1 MCILIIICILFIF
14 YYLLLIYN
22 KFTNKFIFLSSQK
35 KMELDSDKETNFLL
49 NKLKLSLNKSNN
61 ILHKKSLI
69 LVERINNLTQNKEEL
84 KGLSGL
90 IKYTKIIMSLIEKE
104 NFTDDNFDTLI
115 FTLTVC
121 VKNLPNKII
130 TNEDFIKKI
139 INIIKISLNKD
150 DNENIYKYILKLN
163 EALLLS
169 QNKEILSNENNELIV
184 LSNNIYKGFLNMLS
198 QKNNINIK
206 DFLKSICK
214 IINNKGNEIK
224 FSITKNIIYY
234 IKNKINSMYFNND
247 DENNNNLNNNLYSK
261 ISINEGENILKFL
274 SGIIQFLSFDFIK
287 DLLFELKKLIK
298 FSENLIFLTNSFNC
312 FEICLSIFNLDYDF
326 LIELFND
333 LSNKNIY
340 LISNNNNNINVDY
353 KNLLIISY
361 VKLLAEILKSL
372 NKINK
377 QKEALKK
384 FIYFFSVS
392 IELINENDEFVKNSV
407 YNVFQ
412 VLIENFFNK
421 NNLNLLFK
429 ENKNNDDLL
438 DIDLNKLNIN
448 MDNLNN
454 NNNNNNNENTDSI
467 LFKISKIFIYLLNSK
482 LVDKKFEFNILLQF
496 LEKINLNTDLK
507 YKESIQSI
515 NDYVLLSISDNN
527 NNNNNENNSNEN
539 EYKKIFIGKCFNFIP
554 AELIIQYFPLDLL
567 NYEIEKNDYTE
578 NSNVWIISY
587 MSKFLKENVQNLN
600 SFFMCFSQVIFDL
613 EYIIKKLNM
622 SINKKNDEKMEIEN
636 IEDEK
641 YEIKENES
649 NYIKE
654 LRINR
659 YKLILTQIYLNL
671 YKFGNYFISN
681 NNINY
686 CQYVN
691 QLLSNF
697 KNLLNNNNL
706 NLFTSENKKNEIIFK
721 FIYKVINESLNKK
734 DSNTIMILTNE
745 NNLFF
750 FQKNL
755 NLLLNNNNQL
765 QKSTIQILFNVI
777 SLYIKIIP
785 LEKISKTISVLLKK
799 FSELLNKD
807 YNFKNMKENNK
818 FLMRIEILNYIILN
832 LNFSINFSLTEKN
845 YNLLLN
851 NNNKSVNE
859 KLIEILLEFFNTFFF
874 NNEIK
879 NKFEKFS
886 YKIFNLFLILLN
898 KITDDIYF
906 NETYNEI
913 YNNQNIINFIS
924 PKQKIK
930 FFSLFFKKIKN
941 FEITSKIIINIAS
954 LTKDSN
960 IKVRNN
966 SYELIANLTEN
977 CIKNKNLFDN
987 FFKIMNSLLI
997 SENSFIISSGIN
1009 CLAKIFWELKDN
1021 NNNNKID
1028 FNFLYN
1034 NFTIVLSLLKNNNK
1048 EITKSI
1054 FLYIR
1059 VILYLIKNEK
1069 MENKNI
1075 IINSI
1080 ITSTLNENAEEY
1092 LKEFKVKLRNLYK
1105 NLIINYGYENIKK
1118 LIPEKYVNFIVYIN
1132 KNLVKKNYNDFNL
1145 NDDNNNYNNENNNDL
1160 FIDNDNLVDEE
1171 EEYINNQFKKN
1182 KKQNN
1187 KNKEEK
1193 LIDKI
1198 ESLNIYDDDINEIQ
1212 KIEKENYKNSNN
1224 KNKQKETLDKIEELF
1239 KNDNVKLN
1247 NFFYVNPFVNNNN
1260 NNKNKIKE
1268 NKNKIKDVTY
1278 DINKGKLI
1286 IKDIEKEI
1294 ELKKLNKKK
1303 KINNFENNLVEGNL
1317 LGKKIK
1323 NIHKDNLNLLN
1334 KNINDDEDEEEISN
1348 KKTKKR
1354 KINNKDNKIIYN
1366 NDNNKKI
1373 STHYVKYSGNE
1384 YKNKKGK
1391 GDKIIKGEFE
1401 PFAYIQLNP
1410 KSLNNKGEK
1419 GNIKIFE
1426 NLMKNNNK

>member
-1 MCILIIICILFIF
+1 
-14 YYLLLIYN
+14 
-22 KFTNKFIFLSSQK
+22 
-35 KMELDSDKETNFLL
+35 MELDSEKEINFLL
-49 NKLKLSLNKSNN
+49 NKLTSNLNKSNN

-69 LVERINNLTQNKEEL
+69 LVERINNLTSNKEEL

-90 IKYTKIIMSLIEKE
+90 IKYTKIIMKLIEKE

-139 INIIKISLNKD
+139 INIIKISLNKEE
-150 DNENIYKYILKLN
+150 NENIFKYILKLN
-163 EALLLS
+163 EILLLS
-169 QNKEILSNENNELIV
+169 QNKEILSNENNELII

-247 DENNNNLNNNLYSK
+247 DDNNNNLNNNLYSK

-482 LVDKKFEFNILLQF
+482 LVDKKFEYNILLQF

-527 NNNNNENNSNEN
+527 NNNENNSNEN

-554 AELIIQYFPLDLL
+554 AEIIIQYFPLELL
-567 NYEIEKNDYTE
+567 NYEIESNDYTE

-600 SFFMCFSQVIFDL
+600 SFFLCFSQVIFDL
-613 EYIIKKLNM
+613 DYIIKKLNC
-622 SINKKNDEKMEIEN
+622 SINNNNNNMEIEN

-649 NYIKE
+649 KYLKEIK
-654 LRINR
+654 INR

-671 YKFGNYFISN
+671 YKFGNYFN
-681 NNINY
+681 NNNNNNNY
-686 CQYVN
+686 SQIVN
-691 QLLSNF
+691 QLLTNF
-697 KNLLNNNNL
+697 KSFYNNNN
-706 NLFTSENKKNEIIFK
+706 NNNNNNFFTNENKKNEIIYK
-721 FIYKVINESLNKK
+721 FIYKVINESLNKN
-734 DSNTIMILTNE
+734 DQNTILILTNE
-745 NNLFF
+745 ENLFF
-750 FQKNL
+750 FQKDL
-755 NLLLNNNNQL
+755 NLLLNYNNQL

-785 LEKISKTISVLLKK
+785 LEKISKTITVLLKK
-799 FSELLNKD
+799 FSEILNKN

-832 LNFSINFSLTEKN
+832 MNFSINFSLTEKN
-845 YNLLLN
+845 YNLLIK
-851 NNNKSVNE
+851 NNNKSTNE

-898 KITDDIYF
+898 KITNENFF

-913 YNNQNIINFIS
+913 NNNQNIINFIS
-924 PKQKIK
+924 SKQKIK
-930 FFSLFFKKIKN
+930 LFSLFFKKIKN
-941 FEITSKIIINIAS
+941 FEISSKILINIAT
-954 LTKDSN
+954 LTKDNN

-966 SYELIANLTEN
+966 SYELISFLTN
-977 CIKNKNLFDN
+977 FYIKNNFDN

-1009 CLAKIFWELKDN
+1009 CLAKIFWELK
-1021 NNNNKID
+1021 KVD

-1054 FLYIR
+1054 FLFIR
-1059 VILYLIKNEK
+1059 VILYLIKNETN
-1069 MENKNI
+1069 ENKNV

-1080 ITSTLNENAEEY
+1080 VFHTLNENADEY
-1092 LKEFKVKLRNLYK
+1092 LKDFKVKLRNLYK
-1105 NLIINYGYENIKK
+1105 NLILNYGFENIKK
-1118 LIPEKYVNFIVYIN
+1118 MVNEKYFNFIVYVN
-1132 KNLVKKNYNDFNL
+1132 KNLVKKCDFNV
-1145 NDDNNNYNNENNNDL
+1145 DDNNNNNNNNDL
-1160 FIDNDNLVDEE
+1160 FIDNDNLIDEE
-1171 EEYINNQFKKN
+1171 EEFINNQFKKN

-1193 LIDKI
+1193 IIEKI

-1212 KIEKENYKNSNN
+1212 KIEKENYKNNN
-1224 KNKQKETLDKIEELF
+1224 ENNKQKKTLDKIEELF

-1260 NNKNKIKE
+1260 NNKNKENKNKE
-1268 NKNKIKDVTY
+1268 NKNKIKDVSY

-1303 KINNFENNLVEGNL
+1303 LNNENNLVEGNL

-1334 KNINDDEDEEEISN
+1334 KNINDEDDETEEIN
-1348 KKTKKR
+1348 KKSKKR

-1366 NDNNKKI
+1366 NNNNKKI

>member
-1 MCILIIICILFIF
+1 
-14 YYLLLIYN
+14 
-22 KFTNKFIFLSSQK
+22 
-35 KMELDSDKETNFLL
+35 MELDSDKEINFLL
-49 NKLKLSLNKSNN
+49 NKLTSNLNKSNN

-69 LVERINNLTQNKEEL
+69 LVERINNLTSNKEEL

-90 IKYTKIIMSLIEKE
+90 IKYTKIIMKLIEKE

-139 INIIKISLNKD
+139 INIIKISLNKEE
-150 DNENIYKYILKLN
+150 NENIFKYILKLN
-163 EALLLS
+163 EILLLS
-169 QNKEILSNENNELIV
+169 QNKEILSNENNELII

-527 NNNNNENNSNEN
+527 NNNENNSNEN

-554 AELIIQYFPLDLL
+554 AEIIIQYFPLELL

-600 SFFMCFSQVIFDL
+600 SFFLCFSQVIFDL
-613 EYIIKKLNM
+613 DYIIKKLNC
-622 SINKKNDEKMEIEN
+622 SINNNNNNMEIEN

-649 NYIKE
+649 KYLKEIK
-654 LRINR
+654 INR

-671 YKFGNYFISN
+671 YKFGNYFNLN
-681 NNINY
+681 NNNNNY
-686 CQYVN
+686 SQIVN
-691 QLLSNF
+691 QLLTNF
-697 KNLLNNNNL
+697 KSFYNNNN
-706 NLFTSENKKNEIIFK
+706 NNNFFTNENKKNEIIYK
-721 FIYKVINESLNKK
+721 FIYKVINESLNKN
-734 DSNTIMILTNE
+734 DQNTILILTNE
-745 NNLFF
+745 ENLFF
-750 FQKNL
+750 FQKDL
-755 NLLLNNNNQL
+755 NLLLNYNNQL

-785 LEKISKTISVLLKK
+785 LEKISKTITVLLKK
-799 FSELLNKD
+799 FSEILNKN

-832 LNFSINFSLTEKN
+832 MNFSINFSLTEKN
-845 YNLLLN
+845 YNLLIK
-851 NNNKSVNE
+851 NNNKSTNE

-898 KITDDIYF
+898 KITNENFF

-913 YNNQNIINFIS
+913 NNNQNIINFIS
-924 PKQKIK
+924 SKQKIK
-930 FFSLFFKKIKN
+930 LFSLFFKKIKN
-941 FEITSKIIINIAS
+941 FEISSKILINIAT
-954 LTKDSN
+954 LTKDNN

-966 SYELIANLTEN
+966 SYELISFLTN
-977 CIKNKNLFDN
+977 FYIKNNFDN

-1009 CLAKIFWELKDN
+1009 CLAKIFWELK
-1021 NNNNKID
+1021 KVD

-1054 FLYIR
+1054 FLFIR
-1059 VILYLIKNEK
+1059 VILYLIKNETN
-1069 MENKNI
+1069 ENKNV

-1080 ITSTLNENAEEY
+1080 VFHTLNENADEY
-1092 LKEFKVKLRNLYK
+1092 LKDFKVKLRNLYK
-1105 NLIINYGYENIKK
+1105 NLILNYGFENIKK
-1118 LIPEKYVNFIVYIN
+1118 MVNEKYFNFIVYVN
-1132 KNLVKKNYNDFNL
+1132 KNLVKKCDFNV
-1145 NDDNNNYNNENNNDL
+1145 DDNNNNNNNDL
-1160 FIDNDNLVDEE
+1160 FIDNDNLIDEE
-1171 EEYINNQFKKN
+1171 EEFINNQFKKN

-1193 LIDKI
+1193 IIEKI

-1212 KIEKENYKNSNN
+1212 KIEKENYKNNN
-1224 KNKQKETLDKIEELF
+1224 ENNKQKKTLDKIEELF

-1260 NNKNKIKE
+1260 NNKNKENKNKE
-1268 NKNKIKDVTY
+1268 NKNKIKDVSY

-1303 KINNFENNLVEGNL
+1303 LNNENNLVEGNL

-1334 KNINDDEDEEEISN
+1334 KNINDEDDETEEIN
-1348 KKTKKR
+1348 KKSKKR

-1366 NDNNKKI
+1366 NNNNKKI

>member
-1 MCILIIICILFIF
+1 
-14 YYLLLIYN
+14 
-22 KFTNKFIFLSSQK
+22 
-35 KMELDSDKETNFLL
+35 MELDSEKEINFLL
-49 NKLKLSLNKSNN
+49 NKLTSNLNKSNN

-69 LVERINNLTQNKEEL
+69 LVERINNLTSNKEEL

-90 IKYTKIIMSLIEKE
+90 IKYTKIIMKLIEKE

-139 INIIKISLNKD
+139 INIIKISLNKEE
-150 DNENIYKYILKLN
+150 NENIFKYILKLN
-163 EALLLS
+163 EILLLS
-169 QNKEILSNENNELIV
+169 QNKEILSNENNELII

-247 DENNNNLNNNLYSK
+247 DDNNNNLNNNLYSK

-482 LVDKKFEFNILLQF
+482 LVDKKFEYNILLQF

-527 NNNNNENNSNEN
+527 NNNENNSNEN

-554 AELIIQYFPLDLL
+554 AEIIIQYFPLELL
-567 NYEIEKNDYTE
+567 NYEIESNDYTE

-600 SFFMCFSQVIFDL
+600 SFFLCFSQVIFDL
-613 EYIIKKLNM
+613 DYIIKKLNC
-622 SINKKNDEKMEIEN
+622 SINNNNNNMEIEN

-649 NYIKE
+649 KYLKEIK
-654 LRINR
+654 INR

-671 YKFGNYFISN
+671 YKFGNYFN
-681 NNINY
+681 NNNNNNNY
-686 CQYVN
+686 SQIVN
-691 QLLSNF
+691 QLLTNF
-697 KNLLNNNNL
+697 KSFYNNNN
-706 NLFTSENKKNEIIFK
+706 NNNFFTNENKKNEIIYK
-721 FIYKVINESLNKK
+721 FIYKVINESLNKN
-734 DSNTIMILTNE
+734 DQNTILILTNE
-745 NNLFF
+745 ENLFF
-750 FQKNL
+750 FQKDL
-755 NLLLNNNNQL
+755 NLLLNYNNQL

-785 LEKISKTISVLLKK
+785 LEKISKTITVLLKK
-799 FSELLNKD
+799 FSEILNKN

-832 LNFSINFSLTEKN
+832 MNFSINFSLTEKN
-845 YNLLLN
+845 YNLLIK
-851 NNNKSVNE
+851 NNNKSTNE

-898 KITDDIYF
+898 KITNENFF

-913 YNNQNIINFIS
+913 NNNQNIINFIS
-924 PKQKIK
+924 SKQKIK
-930 FFSLFFKKIKN
+930 LFSLFFKKIKN
-941 FEITSKIIINIAS
+941 FEISSKILINIAT
-954 LTKDSN
+954 LTKDNN

-966 SYELIANLTEN
+966 SYELISFLTN
-977 CIKNKNLFDN
+977 FYIKNNFDN

-1009 CLAKIFWELKDN
+1009 CLAKIFWELK
-1021 NNNNKID
+1021 KVD

-1054 FLYIR
+1054 FLFIR
-1059 VILYLIKNEK
+1059 VILYLIKNETN
-1069 MENKNI
+1069 ENKNV

-1080 ITSTLNENAEEY
+1080 VFHTLNENADEY
-1092 LKEFKVKLRNLYK
+1092 LKDFKVKLRNLYK
-1105 NLIINYGYENIKK
+1105 NLILNYGFENIKK
-1118 LIPEKYVNFIVYIN
+1118 MVNEKYFNFIVYVN
-1132 KNLVKKNYNDFNL
+1132 KNLVKKCDFNV
-1145 NDDNNNYNNENNNDL
+1145 DDNNNNNNNNDL
-1160 FIDNDNLVDEE
+1160 FIDNDNLIDEE
-1171 EEYINNQFKKN
+1171 EEFINNQFKKN

-1193 LIDKI
+1193 IIEKI

-1212 KIEKENYKNSNN
+1212 KIEKENYKNNN
-1224 KNKQKETLDKIEELF
+1224 ENNKQKKTLDKIEELF

-1260 NNKNKIKE
+1260 NNKNKENKNKE
-1268 NKNKIKDVTY
+1268 NKNKIKDVSY

-1303 KINNFENNLVEGNL
+1303 LNNENNLVEGNL

-1334 KNINDDEDEEEISN
+1334 KNINDEDDETEEIN
-1348 KKTKKR
+1348 KKSKKR

-1366 NDNNKKI
+1366 NNNNKKI

>member
-1 MCILIIICILFIF
+1 
-14 YYLLLIYN
+14 
-22 KFTNKFIFLSSQK
+22 
-35 KMELDSDKETNFLL
+35 MELDSDKEINFLL
-49 NKLKLSLNKSNN
+49 NKLTSNLNKSNN

-69 LVERINNLTQNKEEL
+69 LVERINNLTSNKEEL

-90 IKYTKIIMSLIEKE
+90 IKYTKILMSLIEKSS
-104 NFTDDNFDTLI
+104 FTDDNFDTLI

-130 TNEDFIKKI
+130 TNEEFIKKI
-139 INIIKISLNKD
+139 IKIIKISLNKEE
-150 DNENIYKYILKLN
+150 NENIFKYILKLN
-163 EALLLS
+163 EILLLS
-169 QNKEILSNENNELIV
+169 QNKEILSNENNELII

-214 IINNKGNEIK
+214 IINNKKNEIK

-234 IKNKINSMYFNND
+234 IKDKINSMYFNNND
-247 DENNNNLNNNLYSK
+247 DNNNNNLNNNNLYTK

-377 QKEALKK
+377 QKEAIKK

-421 NNLNLLFK
+421 NNLNLLFN

-448 MDNLNN
+448 MNNLNN
-454 NNNNNNNENTDSI
+454 NNNNNEKTDSI
-467 LFKISKIFIYLLNSK
+467 LLKISKIFIYLLNSK
-482 LVDKKFEFNILLQF
+482 LNDKKYEFNILLQF

-507 YKESIQSI
+507 YKENIQSI

-527 NNNNNENNSNEN
+527 NSNENNINSNEN

-554 AELIIQYFPLDLL
+554 AENIIQYFPLDLL

-600 SFFMCFSQVIFDL
+600 SFFICFSQVIFDL
-613 EYIIKKLNM
+613 DYMIKKLNL
-622 SINKKNDEKMEIEN
+622 SINNNNNNEKMEIEN

-649 NYIKE
+649 KYLKEIK
-654 LRINR
+654 INR

-671 YKFGNYFISN
+671 FKFGNYF
-681 NNINY
+681 
-686 CQYVN
+686 
-691 QLLSNF
+691 
-697 KNLLNNNNL
+697 NNNNNNNYSQIVNQIL
-706 NLFTSENKKNEIIFK
+706 TNFKSFYNNNNNNFTNENKKNEIIYK
-721 FIYKVINESLNKK
+721 FIYKVINESIKNDK
-734 DSNTIMILTNE
+734 NTILILTNE
-745 NNLFF
+745 ENLFF
-750 FQKNL
+750 FQKDL
-755 NLLLNNNNQL
+755 NLLLNNNKL

-785 LEKISKTISVLLKK
+785 LEKISKTISILLKK
-799 FSELLNKD
+799 FSEILNKN

-832 LNFSINFSLTEKN
+832 MNFSINFSLTEKN
-845 YNLLLN
+845 YNLLIK
-851 NNNKSVNE
+851 NNNKSTNE

-898 KITDDIYF
+898 KITNENFF

-913 YNNQNIINFIS
+913 YNNKNIINSIS
-924 PKQKIK
+924 SKQKIK
-930 FFSLFFKKIKN
+930 LFSLLFKKNKN
-941 FEITSKIIINIAS
+941 FEISSKILINIAT
-954 LTKDSN
+954 LTKENN
-960 IKVRNN
+960 IKIRNK
-966 SYELIANLTEN
+966 SYELISFLTN
-977 CIKNKNLFDN
+977 FYIKNNFDY

-1009 CLAKIFWELKDN
+1009 VLAKIFWELK
-1021 NNNNKID
+1021 KID

-1034 NFTIVLSLLKNNNK
+1034 NFTIVISLLKNNNK

-1054 FLYIR
+1054 FLYVR
-1059 VILYLIKNEK
+1059 VILYLIKNETN
-1069 MENKNI
+1069 ENKKMI
-1075 IINSI
+1075 VNSI
-1080 ITSTLNENAEEY
+1080 VFNTLNENSDEY
-1092 LKEFKVKLRNLYK
+1092 LKDFKVKIRNLYK
-1105 NLIINYGYENIKK
+1105 NLILNYGFENIKK
-1118 LIPEKYVNFIVYIN
+1118 MVNEKYFNFIVYVN
-1132 KNLVKKNYNDFNL
+1132 KNLVKKSDFNVDD
-1145 NDDNNNYNNENNNDL
+1145 DDNNNNNENL
-1160 FIDNDNLVDEE
+1160 FVDNENLIDEE
-1171 EEYINNQFKKN
+1171 EEFINNQFKKN

-1193 LIDKI
+1193 IIEKI

-1212 KIEKENYKNSNN
+1212 KIEKENYKNNN
-1224 KNKQKETLDKIEELF
+1224 ENNKQKKTLDKIEELF

-1260 NNKNKIKE
+1260 NNNKNKE
-1268 NKNKIKDVTY
+1268 NKNKENKIKDVSY

-1303 KINNFENNLVEGNL
+1303 LNNNLFEGNL

-1334 KNINDDEDEEEISN
+1334 KNINDDEDDEIDEMN

-1366 NDNNKKI
+1366 NNNNKKI

>member
-1 MCILIIICILFIF
+1 
-14 YYLLLIYN
+14 
-22 KFTNKFIFLSSQK
+22 
-35 KMELDSDKETNFLL
+35 MELDSEKEINFLL
-49 NKLKLSLNKSNN
+49 NKLTSNLNKSNN

-69 LVERINNLTQNKEEL
+69 LVERINNLTSNKEEL

-90 IKYTKIIMSLIEKE
+90 IKYTKIIMKLIEKE

-139 INIIKISLNKD
+139 INIIKISLNKEE
-150 DNENIYKYILKLN
+150 NENIFKYILKLN
-163 EALLLS
+163 EILLLS
-169 QNKEILSNENNELIV
+169 QNKEILSNENNELII

-247 DENNNNLNNNLYSK
+247 DDNNNNLNNNLYSK

-454 NNNNNNNENTDSI
+454 NNNNNNENTDSI

-527 NNNNNENNSNEN
+527 NNNENNSNEN

-554 AELIIQYFPLDLL
+554 AEIIIQYFPLELL

-600 SFFMCFSQVIFDL
+600 SFFLCFSQVIFDL
-613 EYIIKKLNM
+613 DYIIKKLNC
-622 SINKKNDEKMEIEN
+622 SINNNNNNMEIEN

-649 NYIKE
+649 KYLKEIK
-654 LRINR
+654 INR

-671 YKFGNYFISN
+671 YKFGNYFNLN
-681 NNINY
+681 NNNNNY
-686 CQYVN
+686 SQIVN
-691 QLLSNF
+691 QLLTNF
-697 KNLLNNNNL
+697 KSFYNNNN
-706 NLFTSENKKNEIIFK
+706 NNNFFTNENKKNEIIYK
-721 FIYKVINESLNKK
+721 FIYKVINESLNKN
-734 DSNTIMILTNE
+734 DQNTILILTNE
-745 NNLFF
+745 ENLFF
-750 FQKNL
+750 FQKDL
-755 NLLLNNNNQL
+755 NLLLNYNNQL

-785 LEKISKTISVLLKK
+785 LEKISKTITVLLKK
-799 FSELLNKD
+799 FSEILNKN

-832 LNFSINFSLTEKN
+832 MNFSINFSLTEKN
-845 YNLLLN
+845 YNLLIK
-851 NNNKSVNE
+851 NNNKSTNE

-898 KITDDIYF
+898 KITNENFF

-913 YNNQNIINFIS
+913 NNNQNIINFIS
-924 PKQKIK
+924 SKQKIK
-930 FFSLFFKKIKN
+930 LFSLFFKKIKN
-941 FEITSKIIINIAS
+941 FEISSKILINIAT
-954 LTKDSN
+954 LTKDNN

-966 SYELIANLTEN
+966 SYELISFLTN
-977 CIKNKNLFDN
+977 FYIKNNFDN

-1009 CLAKIFWELKDN
+1009 CLAKIFWELK
-1021 NNNNKID
+1021 KVD

-1054 FLYIR
+1054 FLFIR
-1059 VILYLIKNEK
+1059 VILYLIKNETN
-1069 MENKNI
+1069 ENKNV

-1080 ITSTLNENAEEY
+1080 VFHTLNENADEY
-1092 LKEFKVKLRNLYK
+1092 LKDFKVKLRNLYK
-1105 NLIINYGYENIKK
+1105 NLILNYGFENIKK
-1118 LIPEKYVNFIVYIN
+1118 MVNEKYFNFIVYVN
-1132 KNLVKKNYNDFNL
+1132 KNLVKKCDFNV
-1145 NDDNNNYNNENNNDL
+1145 DDNNNNNNNNDL
-1160 FIDNDNLVDEE
+1160 FIDNDNLIDEE
-1171 EEYINNQFKKN
+1171 EEFINNQFKKN

-1193 LIDKI
+1193 IIEKI

-1212 KIEKENYKNSNN
+1212 KIEKENYKNNN
-1224 KNKQKETLDKIEELF
+1224 ENNKQKKTLDKIEELF

-1260 NNKNKIKE
+1260 NNKNKENKNKE
-1268 NKNKIKDVTY
+1268 NKNKIKDVSY

-1303 KINNFENNLVEGNL
+1303 LNNENNLVEGNL

-1334 KNINDDEDEEEISN
+1334 KNINDEDDETKEMN
-1348 KKTKKR
+1348 KKSKKR

-1366 NDNNKKI
+1366 NNNNKKI

>member
-1 MCILIIICILFIF
+1 
-14 YYLLLIYN
+14 
-22 KFTNKFIFLSSQK
+22 
-35 KMELDSDKETNFLL
+35 
-49 NKLKLSLNKSNN
+49 
-61 ILHKKSLI
+61 
-69 LVERINNLTQNKEEL
+69 
-84 KGLSGL
+84 
-90 IKYTKIIMSLIEKE
+90 MSLIEKSS
-104 NFTDDNFDTLI
+104 FTDDNFDTLI

-130 TNEDFIKKI
+130 TNEEFIKKI
-139 INIIKISLNKD
+139 IKIIKISLNKEE
-150 DNENIYKYILKLN
+150 NENIYKYILKLN
-163 EALLLS
+163 EILLLS
-169 QNKEILSNENNELIV
+169 QNKEILSNENNELII

-214 IINNKGNEIK
+214 IINNKKNEIK

-234 IKNKINSMYFNND
+234 IKDKINSMYFNNND
-247 DENNNNLNNNLYSK
+247 DNNNNNLNNNNLYTK

-340 LISNNNNNINVDY
+340 LISNNNNNINLDY

-377 QKEALKK
+377 QKEAIKK

-421 NNLNLLFK
+421 NNLNLLFN

-448 MDNLNN
+448 MNNLNN
-454 NNNNNNNENTDSI
+454 NNNNNEKTDSI

-482 LVDKKFEFNILLQF
+482 LNDKKYEFNILLQF

-507 YKESIQSI
+507 YKENIQSI

-527 NNNNNENNSNEN
+527 NSNENNINSNEN

-554 AELIIQYFPLDLL
+554 AENIIQYFPLDLL

-600 SFFMCFSQVIFDL
+600 SFFICFSQVIFDL
-613 EYIIKKLNM
+613 DYMIKKLNL
-622 SINKKNDEKMEIEN
+622 SINNNNNNEKMEIEN

-649 NYIKE
+649 KYLKEIK
-654 LRINR
+654 INR

-671 YKFGNYFISN
+671 FKFGNYFN
-681 NNINY
+681 NNNNNNY
-686 CQYVN
+686 SQIVN
-691 QLLSNF
+691 QILTNF
-697 KNLLNNNNL
+697 KSFYNNNNNL
-706 NLFTSENKKNEIIFK
+706 FTNENKKNEIIYK
-721 FIYKVINESLNKK
+721 FIYKVINESIKNDK
-734 DSNTIMILTNE
+734 NTILILTNE
-745 NNLFF
+745 ENLFF
-750 FQKNL
+750 FQKDL
-755 NLLLNNNNQL
+755 NLLLNNNKL

-785 LEKISKTISVLLKK
+785 LEKISKTISILLKK
-799 FSELLNKD
+799 FSEILNKN

-832 LNFSINFSLTEKN
+832 MNFSINFSLTEKN
-845 YNLLLN
+845 YNLLIK
-851 NNNKSVNE
+851 NNNKSTNE

-898 KITDDIYF
+898 KITNENFF

-913 YNNQNIINFIS
+913 YNNKNIINSIS
-924 PKQKIK
+924 SKQKIK
-930 FFSLFFKKIKN
+930 LFSLLFKKNKN
-941 FEITSKIIINIAS
+941 FEISSKILINIAT
-954 LTKDSN
+954 LTKENN
-960 IKVRNN
+960 IKIRNK
-966 SYELIANLTEN
+966 SYELISFLTN
-977 CIKNKNLFDN
+977 FYIKNNFDY

-1009 CLAKIFWELKDN
+1009 VLAKIFWELK
-1021 NNNNKID
+1021 KID

-1034 NFTIVLSLLKNNNK
+1034 NFTIVISLLKNNNK

-1054 FLYIR
+1054 FLYVR
-1059 VILYLIKNEK
+1059 VILYLIKNETN
-1069 MENKNI
+1069 ENKKMI
-1075 IINSI
+1075 VNSI
-1080 ITSTLNENAEEY
+1080 VFNTLNENSDEY
-1092 LKEFKVKLRNLYK
+1092 LKDFKVKIRNLYK
-1105 NLIINYGYENIKK
+1105 NLILNYGFENIKK
-1118 LIPEKYVNFIVYIN
+1118 MVNEKYFNFIVYVN
-1132 KNLVKKNYNDFNL
+1132 KNLVKKSDFNVDD
-1145 NDDNNNYNNENNNDL
+1145 DDNNNNNENL
-1160 FIDNDNLVDEE
+1160 FVDNENLIDEE
-1171 EEYINNQFKKN
+1171 EEFINNQFKKN
-1182 KKQNN
+1182 KKSNN

-1193 LIDKI
+1193 IIEKI

-1212 KIEKENYKNSNN
+1212 KIEKENYKNNN
-1224 KNKQKETLDKIEELF
+1224 ENNKQKKTLDKIEELF

-1260 NNKNKIKE
+1260 NNNKNKE
-1268 NKNKIKDVTY
+1268 NKNKENKIKDVSY

-1303 KINNFENNLVEGNL
+1303 LNNNLFEGNL

-1334 KNINDDEDEEEISN
+1334 KNINDDEDDEIDEMN

-1366 NDNNKKI
+1366 NNNNKKI

>member
-1 MCILIIICILFIF
+1 
-14 YYLLLIYN
+14 
-22 KFTNKFIFLSSQK
+22 
-35 KMELDSDKETNFLL
+35 MELDSEKEINFLL
-49 NKLKLSLNKSNN
+49 NKLTSNLNKSNN

-69 LVERINNLTQNKEEL
+69 LVERINNLTSNKEEL

-90 IKYTKIIMSLIEKE
+90 IKYTKIIMKLIEKE

-139 INIIKISLNKD
+139 INIIKISLNKEE
-150 DNENIYKYILKLN
+150 NENIFKYILKLN
-163 EALLLS
+163 EILLLS
-169 QNKEILSNENNELIV
+169 QNKEILSNENNELII

-454 NNNNNNNENTDSI
+454 NNNNNENTDSI

-527 NNNNNENNSNEN
+527 NNNENNSNEN

-554 AELIIQYFPLDLL
+554 AEIIIQYFPLELL
-567 NYEIEKNDYTE
+567 NYEIEKNYYTE

-600 SFFMCFSQVIFDL
+600 SFFLCFSQVIFDL
-613 EYIIKKLNM
+613 DYIIKKLNC
-622 SINKKNDEKMEIEN
+622 SINNNNNNMEIEN

-649 NYIKE
+649 KYLKEIK
-654 LRINR
+654 INR

-671 YKFGNYFISN
+671 YKFGNYFNLN
-681 NNINY
+681 NNNNNY
-686 CQYVN
+686 SQIVN
-691 QLLSNF
+691 QLLTNF
-697 KNLLNNNNL
+697 KSFYNNNN
-706 NLFTSENKKNEIIFK
+706 NNNFFTNENKKNEIIYK
-721 FIYKVINESLNKK
+721 FIYKVINESLNKN
-734 DSNTIMILTNE
+734 DQNTILILTNE
-745 NNLFF
+745 ENLFF
-750 FQKNL
+750 FQKDL
-755 NLLLNNNNQL
+755 NLLLNYNNQL

-785 LEKISKTISVLLKK
+785 LEKISKTITVLLKK
-799 FSELLNKD
+799 FSEILNKN

-832 LNFSINFSLTEKN
+832 MNFSINFSLTEKN
-845 YNLLLN
+845 YNLLIK
-851 NNNKSVNE
+851 NNNKSTNE

-898 KITDDIYF
+898 KITNENFF

-913 YNNQNIINFIS
+913 NNNQNIINFIS
-924 PKQKIK
+924 SKQKIK
-930 FFSLFFKKIKN
+930 LFSLFFKKIKN
-941 FEITSKIIINIAS
+941 FEISSKILINIAT
-954 LTKDSN
+954 LTKENN
-960 IKVRNN
+960 IKIRNK
-966 SYELIANLTEN
+966 SYELISFLTN
-977 CIKNKNLFDN
+977 FYIKNNFDY

-1009 CLAKIFWELKDN
+1009 VLAKIFWELK
-1021 NNNNKID
+1021 KID

-1034 NFTIVLSLLKNNNK
+1034 NFTIVISLLKNNNK

-1054 FLYIR
+1054 FLYVR
-1059 VILYLIKNEK
+1059 VILYLIKNETN
-1069 MENKNI
+1069 ENKKMI
-1075 IINSI
+1075 VNSI
-1080 ITSTLNENAEEY
+1080 VFNTLNENSDEY
-1092 LKEFKVKLRNLYK
+1092 LKDFKVKIRNLYK
-1105 NLIINYGYENIKK
+1105 NLILNYGFENIKK
-1118 LIPEKYVNFIVYIN
+1118 MVNEKYFNFIVYVN
-1132 KNLVKKNYNDFNL
+1132 KNLVKKCDFNV
-1145 NDDNNNYNNENNNDL
+1145 DDNNNNNNNNDL
-1160 FIDNDNLVDEE
+1160 FIDNDNLIDEE
-1171 EEYINNQFKKN
+1171 EEFINNQFKKN

-1193 LIDKI
+1193 IIEKI

-1212 KIEKENYKNSNN
+1212 KIEKENYKNNN
-1224 KNKQKETLDKIEELF
+1224 ENNKQKKTLDKIEELF

-1260 NNKNKIKE
+1260 NNKNKENKNKE
-1268 NKNKIKDVTY
+1268 NKNKIKDVSY

-1303 KINNFENNLVEGNL
+1303 LNNENNLVEGNL

-1334 KNINDDEDEEEISN
+1334 KNINDEDDETEEIN
-1348 KKTKKR
+1348 KKSKKR

-1366 NDNNKKI
+1366 NNNNKKI

>member
-1 MCILIIICILFIF
+1 
-14 YYLLLIYN
+14 
-22 KFTNKFIFLSSQK
+22 
-35 KMELDSDKETNFLL
+35 
-49 NKLKLSLNKSNN
+49 
-61 ILHKKSLI
+61 
-69 LVERINNLTQNKEEL
+69 
-84 KGLSGL
+84 
-90 IKYTKIIMSLIEKE
+90 
-104 NFTDDNFDTLI
+104 
-115 FTLTVC
+115 
-121 VKNLPNKII
+121 
-130 TNEDFIKKI
+130 
-139 INIIKISLNKD
+139 
-150 DNENIYKYILKLN
+150 
-163 EALLLS
+163 
-169 QNKEILSNENNELIV
+169 
-184 LSNNIYKGFLNMLS
+184 MLS

-234 IKNKINSMYFNND
+234 IKNKINSMYFNNE

-340 LISNNNNNINVDY
+340 LISNNNNINVDY

-361 VKLLAEILKSL
+361 VKLLGEILKSL

-527 NNNNNENNSNEN
+527 NSNENNINSNEN

-554 AELIIQYFPLDLL
+554 AEIIIQYFPLELL

-600 SFFMCFSQVIFDL
+600 SFFICFSQVIFDL
-613 EYIIKKLNM
+613 DYMIKKLNC
-622 SINKKNDEKMEIEN
+622 SINNNNNNMEIEN

-649 NYIKE
+649 KYLKEIK
-654 LRINR
+654 INR

-671 YKFGNYFISN
+671 YKFGNYFN
-681 NNINY
+681 NNNNNNNY
-686 CQYVN
+686 SQIVN
-691 QLLSNF
+691 QLLTNF
-697 KNLLNNNNL
+697 KSFYNNNN
-706 NLFTSENKKNEIIFK
+706 NFFTNENKKNEIIYK
-721 FIYKVINESLNKK
+721 FIYKVINESLNKN
-734 DSNTIMILTNE
+734 DQNTILILTNE
-745 NNLFF
+745 ENLFF
-750 FQKNL
+750 FQKDL
-755 NLLLNNNNQL
+755 NLLLNYNNQL

-785 LEKISKTISVLLKK
+785 LEKISKTITVLLKK
-799 FSELLNKD
+799 FSEILNKN

-832 LNFSINFSLTEKN
+832 MNFSINFSLTEKN
-845 YNLLLN
+845 YNLLIK
-851 NNNKSVNE
+851 NNNKSTNE

-898 KITDDIYF
+898 KITNENFF

-913 YNNQNIINFIS
+913 NNNQNIINFIS
-924 PKQKIK
+924 SKQKIK
-930 FFSLFFKKIKN
+930 LFSLFFKKIKN
-941 FEITSKIIINIAS
+941 FEISSKILINIAT
-954 LTKDSN
+954 LTKDNN

-966 SYELIANLTEN
+966 SYELISFLTN
-977 CIKNKNLFDN
+977 FYIKNNFDN

-1009 CLAKIFWELKDN
+1009 CLAKIFWELK
-1021 NNNNKID
+1021 KVD

-1054 FLYIR
+1054 FLFIR
-1059 VILYLIKNEK
+1059 VILYLIKNETN
-1069 MENKNI
+1069 ENKNV

-1080 ITSTLNENAEEY
+1080 VFHTLNENADEY
-1092 LKEFKVKLRNLYK
+1092 LKDFKVKLRNLYK
-1105 NLIINYGYENIKK
+1105 NLILNYGFENIKK
-1118 LIPEKYVNFIVYIN
+1118 MVNEKYFNFIVYVN
-1132 KNLVKKNYNDFNL
+1132 KNLVKKCDFNV
-1145 NDDNNNYNNENNNDL
+1145 DDNNNNNNNNNDL
-1160 FIDNDNLVDEE
+1160 FIDNDNLIDEE
-1171 EEYINNQFKKN
+1171 EEFINNQFKKN

-1193 LIDKI
+1193 IIEKI
-1198 ESLNIYDDDINEIQ
+1198 ESLNIYDDDINEIL
-1212 KIEKENYKNSNN
+1212 KIEKENYKNNN
-1224 KNKQKETLDKIEELF
+1224 ENNKQKKTLDKIEELF

-1260 NNKNKIKE
+1260 NNKNKENKNKE
-1268 NKNKIKDVTY
+1268 NKNKIKDVSY

-1303 KINNFENNLVEGNL
+1303 LNNENNLVEGNL

-1334 KNINDDEDEEEISN
+1334 KNINDEDDETEQMN
-1348 KKTKKR
+1348 KKSKKR

-1366 NDNNKKI
+1366 NNNNNNKKI

>member
-1 MCILIIICILFIF
+1 
-14 YYLLLIYN
+14 
-22 KFTNKFIFLSSQK
+22 
-35 KMELDSDKETNFLL
+35 MELDSDKEINFLL
-49 NKLKLSLNKSNN
+49 NKLTSNLNKSNN

-69 LVERINNLTQNKEEL
+69 LVERINNLTSNKEEL

-90 IKYTKIIMSLIEKE
+90 IKYTKILMSLIEKSS
-104 NFTDDNFDTLI
+104 FTDDNFDTLI

-130 TNEDFIKKI
+130 TNEEFIKKI
-139 INIIKISLNKD
+139 IKIIKISLNKEE
-150 DNENIYKYILKLN
+150 NENIFKYILKLN
-163 EALLLS
+163 EILLLS
-169 QNKEILSNENNELIV
+169 QNKEILSNENNELII

-214 IINNKGNEIK
+214 IINNKKNEIK

-234 IKNKINSMYFNND
+234 IKDKINSMYFNND
-247 DENNNNLNNNLYSK
+247 DDNNNNNLNNNLYTK

-392 IELINENDEFVKNSV
+392 IELINEIDEFVKNSV

-421 NNLNLLFK
+421 NNLNLLFN

-448 MDNLNN
+448 MDNLNNN

-507 YKESIQSI
+507 YKENIQSI
-515 NDYVLLSISDNN
+515 NDYVLLSISDN

-554 AELIIQYFPLDLL
+554 AENIIQYFPLDLL

-600 SFFMCFSQVIFDL
+600 SFFICFSQVIFDL
-613 EYIIKKLNM
+613 DYMIKKLNF
-622 SINKKNDEKMEIEN
+622 SINNNNNNEKMEIEN

-649 NYIKE
+649 KYLKEIK
-654 LRINR
+654 INR

-671 YKFGNYFISN
+671 FKFGNYFN
-681 NNINY
+681 NNNNNNY
-686 CQYVN
+686 SQIVN
-691 QLLSNF
+691 QILTNF
-697 KNLLNNNNL
+697 KSFYNNNNNL
-706 NLFTSENKKNEIIFK
+706 FTNENKKNEIIYK
-721 FIYKVINESLNKK
+721 FIYKVINESIKNDK
-734 DSNTIMILTNE
+734 NTILILTNE
-745 NNLFF
+745 ENLFF
-750 FQKNL
+750 FQKDL
-755 NLLLNNNNQL
+755 NLLLNNNKL

-785 LEKISKTISVLLKK
+785 LEKISKTISILLKK
-799 FSELLNKD
+799 FSEILNKN

-832 LNFSINFSLTEKN
+832 MNFSINFSLTEKN
-845 YNLLLN
+845 YNLLIK
-851 NNNKSVNE
+851 NNNKSTNE

-898 KITDDIYF
+898 KITNENFF

-913 YNNQNIINFIS
+913 YNNKNIINSIS
-924 PKQKIK
+924 SKQKIK
-930 FFSLFFKKIKN
+930 LFSLLFKKNKN
-941 FEITSKIIINIAS
+941 FEISSKILINIAT
-954 LTKDSN
+954 LTKENN
-960 IKVRNN
+960 IKIRNK
-966 SYELIANLTEN
+966 SYELISFLTN
-977 CIKNKNLFDN
+977 FYIKNNFDY

-1009 CLAKIFWELKDN
+1009 VLAKIFWELK
-1021 NNNNKID
+1021 KID

-1034 NFTIVLSLLKNNNK
+1034 NFTIVISLLKNNNK

-1054 FLYIR
+1054 FLYVR
-1059 VILYLIKNEK
+1059 VILYLIKNETN
-1069 MENKNI
+1069 ENKKMI
-1075 IINSI
+1075 VNSI
-1080 ITSTLNENAEEY
+1080 VFNTLNENSDEY
-1092 LKEFKVKLRNLYK
+1092 LKDFKVKIRNLYK
-1105 NLIINYGYENIKK
+1105 NLILNYGFENIKK
-1118 LIPEKYVNFIVYIN
+1118 MVNEKYFNFIVYVN
-1132 KNLVKKNYNDFNL
+1132 KNLVKKSDFNVDE
-1145 NDDNNNYNNENNNDL
+1145 DDNNNNNENL
-1160 FIDNDNLVDEE
+1160 FVDNENLIDEE
-1171 EEYINNQFKKN
+1171 EEFINNQFKKN

-1193 LIDKI
+1193 IIEKI

-1212 KIEKENYKNSNN
+1212 KIEKENYKNNN
-1224 KNKQKETLDKIEELF
+1224 ENNKQKKTLDKIEELF

-1260 NNKNKIKE
+1260 NNNKNKE
-1268 NKNKIKDVTY
+1268 NKNKENKIKDVSY

-1303 KINNFENNLVEGNL
+1303 LNNNLFEGNL

-1323 NIHKDNLNLLN
+1323 NIHKYNLNLLN
-1334 KNINDDEDEEEISN
+1334 KNINDDEDDEIDEMN

-1366 NDNNKKI
+1366 NNNNNKKI

>member
-1 MCILIIICILFIF
+1 
-14 YYLLLIYN
+14 
-22 KFTNKFIFLSSQK
+22 
-35 KMELDSDKETNFLL
+35 MELDSDKEINFLL
-49 NKLKLSLNKSNN
+49 NKLTSNLNKSNN

-69 LVERINNLTQNKEEL
+69 LVERINNLTSNKEEL

-90 IKYTKIIMSLIEKE
+90 IKYTKIIMKLIEKE

-139 INIIKISLNKD
+139 INIIKISLNKEE
-150 DNENIYKYILKLN
+150 NENIFKYILKLN
-163 EALLLS
+163 EILLLS
-169 QNKEILSNENNELIV
+169 QNKEILSNENNELII

-527 NNNNNENNSNEN
+527 NNNENNSNEN

-554 AELIIQYFPLDLL
+554 AEIIIQYFPLELL

-600 SFFMCFSQVIFDL
+600 SFFLCFSQVIFDL
-613 EYIIKKLNM
+613 DYIIKKLNC
-622 SINKKNDEKMEIEN
+622 SINNNNNNNNNMEIEN

-649 NYIKE
+649 KYLKEIK
-654 LRINR
+654 INR

-671 YKFGNYFISN
+671 YKFGNYFNLN
-681 NNINY
+681 NNNNNNY
-686 CQYVN
+686 SQIVN
-691 QLLSNF
+691 QLLTNF
-697 KNLLNNNNL
+697 KSFYNNNN
-706 NLFTSENKKNEIIFK
+706 NNNFFTNENKKNEIIYK
-721 FIYKVINESLNKK
+721 FIYKVINESLNKN
-734 DSNTIMILTNE
+734 DQNTILILTNE
-745 NNLFF
+745 ENLFF
-750 FQKNL
+750 FQKDL
-755 NLLLNNNNQL
+755 NLLLNYNNQL

-785 LEKISKTISVLLKK
+785 LEKISKTITVLLKK
-799 FSELLNKD
+799 FSEILNKN

-832 LNFSINFSLTEKN
+832 MNFSINFSLTEKN
-845 YNLLLN
+845 YNLLIK
-851 NNNKSVNE
+851 NNNKSTNE

-898 KITDDIYF
+898 KITNENFF

-913 YNNQNIINFIS
+913 NNNQNIINFIS
-924 PKQKIK
+924 SKQKIK
-930 FFSLFFKKIKN
+930 LFSLFFKKIKN
-941 FEITSKIIINIAS
+941 FEISSKILINIAT
-954 LTKDSN
+954 LTKDNN

-966 SYELIANLTEN
+966 SYELISFLTN
-977 CIKNKNLFDN
+977 FYIKNNFDN

-1009 CLAKIFWELKDN
+1009 CLAKIFWELK
-1021 NNNNKID
+1021 KVD

-1054 FLYIR
+1054 FLFIR
-1059 VILYLIKNEK
+1059 VILYLIKNETN
-1069 MENKNI
+1069 ENKNV

-1080 ITSTLNENAEEY
+1080 VFHTLNENADEY
-1092 LKEFKVKLRNLYK
+1092 LKDFKVKLRNLYK
-1105 NLIINYGYENIKK
+1105 NLILNYGFENIKK
-1118 LIPEKYVNFIVYIN
+1118 MVNEKYFNFIVYVN
-1132 KNLVKKNYNDFNL
+1132 KNLVKKCDFNV
-1145 NDDNNNYNNENNNDL
+1145 DDNNNNNNDL
-1160 FIDNDNLVDEE
+1160 FIDNDNLIDEE
-1171 EEYINNQFKKN
+1171 EEFINNQFKKN

-1193 LIDKI
+1193 IIEKI

-1212 KIEKENYKNSNN
+1212 KIEKENYKNNN
-1224 KNKQKETLDKIEELF
+1224 ENNKQKKTLDKIEELF

-1260 NNKNKIKE
+1260 NKNKENKNKE
-1268 NKNKIKDVTY
+1268 NKNKIKDVSY

-1303 KINNFENNLVEGNL
+1303 LNNENNLVEGNL

-1334 KNINDDEDEEEISN
+1334 KNINDEDDETEEIN
-1348 KKTKKR
+1348 KKSKKR

-1366 NDNNKKI
+1366 NNNNKKI